1 MNQATTVGAALAA
14 LFLALPLP
22 VRAAPM
28 PSPSSETARLAGLC
42 RVWGVVKYFHPYLAY
57 QPIDWDRSLV
67 QAIPKVRAAKTAS
80 EYADAVDSML
90 ATLHDPNTHV
100 VRPPASP
107 LPASTV
113 AGAGGPAQIASKQPS
128 VKIEA
133 DGTAIVTATDYDQFM
148 GYEAIGAVAKALQGT
163 RSARALVFDLR
174 RRKGAP
180 GGADYGSFILSQ
192 ALIRTL
198 PGLLARDLALPVSR
212 HRMHMGYAPADG
224 DDHGG
229 YYSAFVTPQGRTLPA
244 QGDIARP
251 ARSMAFIVNAGSAD
265 IHDILGGLQAARL
278 ATVVQE
284 GPTAG
289 ESGGEET
296 GVGTYP
302 MTLPDG
308 VEVVVRL
315 TETVNPGGTLGFR
328 PDISVPMGSAP
339 GSDPAM
345 AAALQ
350 AVRMPTGAAPVNAPP
365 AGSSLYG
372 AALPDSSYADTAFPA
387 SEYRLLALFR
397 FWNIVQYVYPY
408 KDIIGRPWGDV
419 LAEYIPQMEADTDAH
434 AYGVTAAKM
443 IAEMR
448 DSHVDAFIPA
458 LFKETRWTPPVFL
471 REVQGH
477 TVIAALPDPK
487 AALGLHVGDIVTSVD
502 GEQVAAR
509 RARLGSLYAASTP
522 QALSYRVSS
531 VLLGGLKTVPA
542 GLTVED
548 AAGATRTV
556 SLPRTERYVLPP
568 DRATPV
574 YGVLPSGL
582 GYIDL
587 GRLTPQ
593 DVDKAF
599 AAVAKTPGLIFDMRG
614 YPNGTAWAVAPY
626 LASRPVVGARVAVPE
641 RHSPDDASVS
651 REEQPIQPN
660 PDHHY
665 VGRVAVLID
674 ESAISQAEHT
684 CLFLEAA
691 CHPAF
696 VGTPTEGANGEVT
709 NAVLPGG
716 ISFSFTGM
724 SITHGDG
731 RQLQRVGIQPTL
743 RVAPTVAGIRAGRD
757 EILEAAVKLLAR
769 SAPAPT
775 ARVRAPAAPGRRGRR
790 G

>member
-1 MNQATTVGAALAA
+1 MNQATTFGAALAA
-14 LFLALPLP
+14 LFLAMPFP
-22 VRAAPM
+22 VRSAPM
-28 PSPSSETARLAGLC
+28 PPPSVETARLAGLC

-67 QAIPKVRAAKTAS
+67 QAIPKVRAAKTAA

-90 ATLHDPNTHV
+90 ATLHDPDTHV

-107 LPASTV
+107 PPASTV

-128 VKIEA
+128 VKIET
-133 DGTAIVTATDYDQFM
+133 DGTAIVTATDYDQFT
-148 GYEAIGAVAKALQGT
+148 GYEAIGAVAKAQQGT
-163 RSARALVFDLR
+163 KSARALVFDLR
-174 RRKGAP
+174 RRSGTP
-180 GGADYGSFILSQ
+180 DGADYGSFILSQ

-198 PGLLARDLALPVSR
+198 PGLLAHDLALPVSR

-229 YYSAFVTPQGRTLPA
+229 YYSAFVTQQGRTLPA
-244 QGDIARP
+244 QGDAARP
-251 ARSMAFIVNAGSAD
+251 ARPMAFIVNAGSAD
-265 IHDILGGLQAARL
+265 IHDILGGLQAAHL
-278 ATVVQE
+278 ATVVEE
-284 GPTAG
+284 GPSTE
-289 ESGGEET
+289 ES

-350 AVRMPTGAAPVNAPP
+350 AVRTPTGTAPVNAPP

-372 AALPDSSYADTAFPA
+372 AALPDSNYADMAFPA

-408 KDIIGRPWGDV
+408 KDLIGRPWDDV
-419 LAEYIPQMEADTDAH
+419 LAGYIPQMEADTDAH

-443 IAEMR
+443 IAEIH
-448 DSHVDAFIPA
+448 DSHADAFIPA

-471 REVQGH
+471 REVQGR

-487 AALGLHVGDIVTSVD
+487 ATPTLHVGDVVTTVD
-502 GEQVAAR
+502 AEPVAAR

-522 QALSYRVSS
+522 QALSYQVSS
-531 VLLGGLKTVPA
+531 VLLGGLKTIPA
-542 GLTVED
+542 VLTAEG
-548 AAGATRTV
+548 AARHQQTV

-568 DRATPV
+568 DRPTPV

-587 GRLTPQ
+587 ARLTPQ
-593 DVDKAF
+593 DVDRTF
-599 AAVAKTPGLIFDMRG
+599 AAVAKTLGLIFDMRG

-626 LASRPVVGARVAVPE
+626 LASRQVVGAHIAIPE
-641 RHSPDDASVS
+641 RHSPDDDSVS
-651 REEQPIQPN
+651 REEKPIQPN
-660 PDHHY
+660 PDRHY
-665 VGRVAVLID
+665 AGRVAVLID

-691 CHPAF
+691 CHPAL

-743 RVAPTVAGIRAGRD
+743 RAAPTLAGIRAGRD
-757 EILEAAVKLLAR
+757 EILEAAIKLLAR
-769 SAPAPT
+769 SAPMPT
-775 ARVRAPAAPGRRGRR
+775 ARVRVPAAPGRVRR
-790 G
+790 RR